1 MPIRGICGRRSGGA
15 VPDILVRHI
24 DDVLADHIK
33 EIARAH
39 QWTINEAILYALR
52 RGVGL
57 ETEDGARRELH
68 DIAMLSGTWEST
80 ETAAFRAALDAF
92 ERVAGRPLFTE
103 GAAGGGDE
111 TSGQEPK

>member
-1 MPIRGICGRRSGGA
+1 M
-15 VPDILVRHI
+15 PDILVRHI
-24 DDVLADHIK
+24 DDALAERIK
-33 EIARAH
+33 EIAREH
-39 QWTINEAILYALR
+39 QWSINEAILYALR

-57 ETEDGARRELH
+57 GADEVARRELH

-103 GAAGGGDE
+103 GAGGGEPD
-111 TSGQEPK
+111 QEPK